1 MLFRTY
7 SKPVPTKIKL
17 DDIAK
22 EDVMAVYAAIRDAG
36 NAVRAWSEKKADGTV
51 EKKTA
56 AVDYKLSVYRE
67 IEEIVKEIIAETER
81 QMQSE
86 NKPTTKSELNQ
97 AIKDAGLK
105 VSGLNISEVLN
116 DIIAHS
122 DGNPAQNKTFKQF
135 SDMFVNPSV

>member
-22 EDVMAVYAAIRDAG
+22 EDVMAVYVAIRDAG

-105 VSGLNISEVLN
+105 VSGLKISEVLN
-116 DIIAHS
+116 DIIAYS
-122 DGNPAQNKTFKQF
+122 DGNPEQTKTFKQF